1 MGPAA
6 PFSKNLRRILPKAGA
21 TAGGIFMKNRTPSHR
36 ETVLLALFAA
46 IIVVLAFTPL
56 GFIPLPFIKMTII
69 HIPVILGALL
79 LGPKRGACLGFLF
92 GLTSL
97 INNTVAPAIT
107 SFTFSPFYPLPGSE
121 HGSWKALLV
130 CFIPRILVGVIPFF
144 LYRLVQRLLRA
155 ERPGHVAAL
164 AVAGVAGALTNT
176 ILVMGLIFFL
186 FSDAY
191 AAAKGI
197 GPELVLG
204 VILSIVGANGIP
216 EAIGAGVLVAAIG
229 KVLFGLQN
237 SRKGMA
243 S

>member
-1 MGPAA
+1 ME
-6 PFSKNLRRILPKAGA
+6 NRI
-21 TAGGIFMKNRTPSHR
+21 PSHR
-36 ETVLLALFAA
+36 RTVVLALFAA

-79 LGPKRGACLGFLF
+79 LGPKCGACLGFLF

-97 INNTVAPAIT
+97 INNTISPAIT
-107 SFTFSPFYPLPGSE
+107 SFTFTPFYPLPGSDK
-121 HGSWKALLV
+121 GSWVSLIV
-130 CFIPRILVGVIPFF
+130 CFVPRILVGVIPYYV
-144 LYRLVQRLLRA
+144 YRLIQHLLHA
-155 ERPGHVAAL
+155 EKPGSTVSLAA
-164 AVAGVAGALTNT
+164 AGIAGALTNT
-176 ILVMGLIFFL
+176 IFVMGLIFLL

-204 VILSIVGANGIP
+204 VILAIVGTNGIP
-216 EAIGAGVLVAAIG
+216 EAIGAGILVAAIG
-229 KVLFGLQN
+229 KALFAIQN
-237 SRKGMA
+237 SRKGLA